1 MAAGHLRLRAHGGP
15 PFFLRAKK
23 HFCQRRRRP
32 VLPPLSRRDDAVWNI
47 WIYSTDRPRYVT
59 AIANR
64 IIKQESFAI
73 SAVLL
78 SSLTNIPDA
87 RSTCAARRAIRNA
100 SAVRARCRSPV
111 PPWTAD
117 PPPADRLIHGRY
129 NNHLPETLQNT
140 TAGNPSAAA
149 DLCPPFAEQ
158 PHSTPSGLSSSPA
171 DETVPAAGNAGD
183 GT

>member
-1 MAAGHLRLRAHGGP
+1 MAAGHLRLRAHRGP

-23 HFCQRRRRP
+23 RF
-32 VLPPLSRRDDAVWNI
+32 LPEAPAAGAPPSSRRDDAVWNI
-47 WIYSTDRPRYVT
+47 WVYSTDRPRYVT

-78 SSLTNIPDA
+78 SSLINIPDA

-100 SAVRARCRSPV
+100 SAVRAQCRSPV

-117 PPPADRLIHGRY
+117 PPPTDRLIHGRY
-129 NNHLPETLQNT
+129 NNHLPETLQNS
-140 TAGNPSAAA
+140 TAGKSIRR
-149 DLCPPFAEQ
+149 
-158 PHSTPSGLSSSPA
+158 G
-171 DETVPAAGNAGD
+171 
-183 GT
+183 